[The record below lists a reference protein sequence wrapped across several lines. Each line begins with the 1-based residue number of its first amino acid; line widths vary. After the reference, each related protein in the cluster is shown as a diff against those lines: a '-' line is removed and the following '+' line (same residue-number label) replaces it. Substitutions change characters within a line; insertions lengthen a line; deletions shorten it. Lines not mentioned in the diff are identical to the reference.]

1 MEYPFSNGWLIS
13 VGQVSS
19 RSITLLQMTTFSSFT
34 KPNNSLWSVPNVFSL
49 CAHLRWTWGLFPH
62 RGCCKECRSEQELG
76 SVLPHW
82 GSGCYFGWT
91 PEVWPTDWLSDS
103 SIGFLFNPPTPVIH
117 SYLKPPLCSSAYFF
131 VSLTFITVLS
141 VSLTAQAMLFR
152 MFAKRSIVI
161 WI

>member
-19 RSITLLQMTTFSSFT
+19 RSITLLQMTTFSSFI
-34 KPNNSLWSVPNVFSL
+34 KPNNSLLSVPNVFSL
-49 CAHLRWTWGLFPH
+49 RAHLRRTWGLFPH

-103 SIGFLFNPPTPVIH
+103 SIGFLFIPPPHHSLLFETPSLIFCLLLCVLDFYHCAVGLINRTSDVI
-117 SYLKPPLCSSAYFF
+117 
-131 VSLTFITVLS
+131 
-141 VSLTAQAMLFR
+141 
-152 MFAKRSIVI
+152 
-161 WI
+161 